1 MDMVSKQIDCDIILF
16 DPRLPFQPHS
26 RTIELTVSTPVYAEL
41 MSVSS
46 PQRQTTAGASRPH
59 VRGGEARCTAASEC
73 SRGRRTSC
81 NSPRKRPCVIW
92 PHEMSA

>member
-46 PQRQTTAGASRPH
+46 SAAPNNSGGISTTC
-59 VRGGEARCTAASEC
+59 AR
-73 SRGRRTSC
+73 R
-81 NSPRKRPCVIW
+81 
-92 PHEMSA
+92 